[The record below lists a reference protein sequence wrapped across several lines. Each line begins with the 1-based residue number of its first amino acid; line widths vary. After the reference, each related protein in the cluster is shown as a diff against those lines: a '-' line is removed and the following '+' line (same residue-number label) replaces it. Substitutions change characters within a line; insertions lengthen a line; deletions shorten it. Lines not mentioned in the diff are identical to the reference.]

1 MNSTNPLRG
10 ILLLLCLLL
19 PGAVLA
25 LSDDRNQPMNLEA
38 DSVSIDEETGVSL
51 YEGNVVITQG
61 SLKLWADRL
70 WIHRRD
76 GKAQKFI
83 SEGQPTRFRQLTDD
97 QQEIRGL
104 ALRAEFY
111 VDRDELLLF
120 DEAVLEQGPD
130 QFRSDRIVYNRANS
144 QVRAGASADGKQR
157 VRVIIEPSPAA
168 EKPQ

>member
-1 MNSTNPLRG
+1 MYSTKPLG
-10 ILLLLCLLL
+10 WLSLVLLLF
-19 PGAVLA
+19 GSAETLA
-25 LSDDRNQPMNLEA
+25 LSGDRDQPMTLEA

-76 GKAQKFI
+76 GKTEKLI
-83 SEGQPTRFRQLTDD
+83 SEGKPTRFRQMTDD
-97 QQEIRGL
+97 QQEVKGR
-104 ALRAEFY
+104 ALRAEFF

-120 DEAVLEQGPD
+120 DEAVLEQGAD
-130 QFRSDRIVYNRANS
+130 SFRSDRIVYNRGTT

-157 VRVIIEPSPAA
+157 VQVIIEPDKTTETA
-168 EKPQ
+168 Q

>member
-1 MNSTNPLRG
+1 MFSTKPLRRT
-10 ILLLLCLLL
+10 LLLLSLLL
-19 PGAVLA
+19 PGSALA
-25 LSDDRNQPMNLEA
+25 LSSDRDQPMNLEA
-38 DSVSIDEETGVSL
+38 DSVSIDEQTGVSL

-76 GKAQKFI
+76 GKTHKFI

-97 QQEIRGL
+97 QQEVKGR

-120 DEAVLEQGPD
+120 DEALLEQGAD

-157 VRVIIEPSPAA
+157 VRVIIEPDQTPK
-168 EKPQ
+168 ETP